1 MSRLDTAYYEL
12 GRLDLLA
19 ENDSIILH
27 ESRIQ
32 ADGPTSEIFHNEKL
46 LADCHLEKPLRMQNC
61 PVCG

>member
-19 ENDSIILH
+19 ENDFIILH
-27 ESRIQ
+27 EGRIQ

-46 LADCHLEKPLRMQNC
+46 LADCYLEKPLRMQDC